1 MSTTTRRRGKQQR
14 SSAADAAGTNTSKS
28 GDGAPPTP
36 VPPPPASTAGGAGG
50 ADADAQVQQAIA
62 RVAMASIRTRDLHDM
77 WRSTLHKMSYLVA
90 LLALHQLNGTVGQC
104 VRDAKGVN
112 DAAAQSSISGME
124 MIGLVLV
131 DALPAI
137 LGVVVSGLL
146 VKFLSLP
153 TDEQAGRPADFGSPW
168 YYVGAGMIPMIISL
182 HFQTLNSGV
191 DGSSA
196 IASCVS
202 NHEAASQFFDPGTEA
217 AIAARVQK
225 QIPVAIVYHAVVTVS
240 YWLMKKGREQ
250 CDRNAELLR
259 SLNGQIHDLK
269 DTNNKKDSSKAKP
282 QQKKAATGGSTKK
295 KKKK

>member
-1 MSTTTRRRGKQQR
+1 
-14 SSAADAAGTNTSKS
+14 
-28 GDGAPPTP
+28 
-36 VPPPPASTAGGAGG
+36 
-50 ADADAQVQQAIA
+50 
-62 RVAMASIRTRDLHDM
+62 
-77 WRSTLHKMSYLVA
+77 MSYLVA

-153 TDEQAGRPADFGSPW
+153 ADEQAGRPADFGSPW

-191 DGSSA
+191 DGSSV

-202 NHEAASQFFDPGTEA
+202 NHEAAAQFFDPGTEA

-225 QIPVAIVYHAVVTVS
+225 HIPVAIVYHAVVTVS

-295 KKKK
+295 KRK

>member
-14 SSAADAAGTNTSKS
+14 SSAADAAGTNTSTS

-153 TDEQAGRPADFGSPW
+153 APADFGSPW

-182 HFQTLNSGV
+182 HYQTLNSGV

-217 AIAARVQK
+217 AMQK

-250 CDRNAELLR
+250 CDRNTELLR

>member
-1 MSTTTRRRGKQQR
+1 
-14 SSAADAAGTNTSKS
+14 
-28 GDGAPPTP
+28 
-36 VPPPPASTAGGAGG
+36 
-50 ADADAQVQQAIA
+50 
-62 RVAMASIRTRDLHDM
+62 
-77 WRSTLHKMSYLVA
+77 MSYLVA

-153 TDEQAGRPADFGSPW
+153 GRPADFGSPW

-182 HFQTLNSGV
+182 HFQTLTSGV

-217 AIAARVQK
+217 AIAAREK

-250 CDRNAELLR
+250 CDRNTELLR

-269 DTNNKKDSSKAKP
+269 DANNKKDSSKAKP

-295 KKKK
+295 KKK

>member
-1 MSTTTRRRGKQQR
+1 
-14 SSAADAAGTNTSKS
+14 
-28 GDGAPPTP
+28 
-36 VPPPPASTAGGAGG
+36 
-50 ADADAQVQQAIA
+50 
-62 RVAMASIRTRDLHDM
+62 
-77 WRSTLHKMSYLVA
+77 MSYLVA

-112 DAAAQSSISGME
+112 DAAAQSSISGVE

-153 TDEQAGRPADFGSPW
+153 AAERPADFGSPW

-182 HFQTLNSGV
+182 HYQTLNSGV

-217 AIAARVQK
+217 AMQK

-250 CDRNAELLR
+250 CDRNTELLR